1 MTILDRHCQ
10 SHLICRSP
18 LHLQSPREESNHRV
32 GQQKRDWHCLTGH
45 FSYKLGYF
53 ELIYLAT
60 YFGRHTGRKEGK
72 RKRRREGGRKNLMM
86 KEKRGNGMLLTA
98 GSLLTCPQ
106 WPRLNQAELRSLELN
121 LVPLSEWQ
129 EFKHLNHH
137 LPPSGAHINRKLKLE
152 IELALKPRYG
162 NVGCKPPR
170 QCFNH
175 GWLLYF
181 HCFAVPWLRCL
192 PLTSHQC
199 YIDLKQSLGCTLIK
213 IAFVTAHFLSYL
225 IFCAIAMNSIIWY
238 FVKTLISILLS
249 SV

>member
-1 MTILDRHCQ
+1 MPTMAKVESGWI
-10 SHLICRSP
+10 
-18 LHLQSPREESNHRV
+18 EESGTQSSSPKWV
-32 GQQKRDWHCLTGH
+32 
-45 FSYKLGYF
+45 
-53 ELIYLAT
+53 
-60 YFGRHTGRKEGK
+60 
-72 RKRRREGGRKNLMM
+72 
-86 KEKRGNGMLLTA
+86 A
-98 GSLLTCPQ
+98 GI
-106 WPRLNQAELRSLELN
+106 QA
-121 LVPLSEWQ
+121 
-129 EFKHLNHH
+129 H

-152 IELALKPRYG
+152 IKLALKPRYG